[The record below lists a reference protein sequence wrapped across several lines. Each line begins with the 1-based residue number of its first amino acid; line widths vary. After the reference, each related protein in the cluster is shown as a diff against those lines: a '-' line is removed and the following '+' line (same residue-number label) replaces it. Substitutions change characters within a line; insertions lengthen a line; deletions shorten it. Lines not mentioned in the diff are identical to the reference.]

1 MFYCTTFNP
10 QTNDCFLVCFRSDDN
25 IDGVVLVPEKDSDIV
40 ALVQMKGTEII
51 WHKKGL
57 DGHYY
62 HFNECLMKEDMER
75 FRDFYF
81 ENGTDG
87 WTFDVDFPCVMNDSE
102 VTYTWQT
109 PLD

>member
-1 MFYCTTFNP
+1 
-10 QTNDCFLVCFRSDDN
+10 VCFRSDD

-57 DGHYY
+57 DRDYY
-62 HFNECLMKEDMER
+62 HFNECLMKEDMKLY
-75 FRDFYF
+75 RDSYL
-81 ENGTDG
+81 ESEGDS